1 MIDLALYRTH
11 AGDHRAIRIDPV
23 LLLVVSHP
31 GVHRIGA
38 IGVLIFPIAI
48 SLLLP
53 STAFFLQVEGFDDAA
68 RISLSKLAQE
78 RVVCKL
84 SVLFR
89 I

>member
-1 MIDLALYRTH
+1 MIDLALHGTH

-23 LLLVVSHP
+23 LLLIVGHP

-38 IGVLIFPIAI
+38 IGVLIFPGAI

-53 STAFFLQVEGFDDAA
+53 SATLFLQVEGLNDTA
-68 RISLSKLAQE
+68 RISLTKLAQE
-78 RVVCKL
+78 RVVRKL
-84 SVLFR
+84 LVLFR